1 MTMKRIYMMLLA
13 VLSLISLTGCEDFL
27 DSENLTKKDTSNYPQ
42 TPQDADQ
49 LLTGVYSI
57 VGRIEPLCST
67 YFISELMSDNCF
79 GGGDQADLST
89 KAIDQ
94 FKKSSEDMFRNGWRA
109 RYFGVYRSNFLMSVL
124 DQVEWESQAQRD
136 YIEGQCRFLRAYFF
150 FDLSLM
156 FGEIPM
162 MTTPEAVNIPRT
174 PAEETYAQIA
184 LDLKKAIELIPA
196 VKATEADPADLGRVT
211 RWAAEALMAR
221 VFLFYTGY
229 YRTET
234 LPLAGGG
241 EITRD
246 EVKNWIGDCIHNSGH
261 ALVSDFRNLWPY
273 SYVQDYG
280 YTAENGLKWA
290 GDGNIEEVFA
300 VKYSTLGTW
309 DVTPQKCNQYCLY
322 YGVRGQSNYTYT
334 FPFGQ
339 GWGFGTVNPVLWDDW
354 DDNDVRKRG
363 SIIDTQDRSEMRL
376 YTKGGGNQMDETYYI
391 NKKHCPI
398 NVYTDATKTNVVGYS
413 VELYN
418 MTETNFQLT
427 NTQDCILIRFADV
440 LLMAAELGTADAQE
454 CFDKV
459 RQRAN
464 LPSLT
469 VTLENI
475 KNERRFELA
484 FEGLRYYDLLRWHDE
499 YLIDENQRE
508 VQVYNRKVP
517 AKKTINYR
525 PETRGFLPIPLTE
538 IQLSEGVLTQN
549 PGWEGSAHYIDGM

>member
-1 MTMKRIYMMLLA
+1 MNKIFAILLSIA
-13 VLSLISLTGCEDFL
+13 ATFSLTSCEDFL

-42 TPQDADQ
+42 TPEDAEQ

-57 VGRIEPLCST
+57 LGRIEPLCST
-67 YFISELMSDNCF
+67 YFISEIMSDNCF

-124 DQVEWESQAQRD
+124 DDIEWDSQEQRD
-136 YIEGQCRFLRAYFF
+136 YIEGQNRFLRAYFF

-162 MTTPEAVNIPRT
+162 MTTPEPVNIPRT
-174 PAEETYAQIA
+174 PAAETYAQIA
-184 LDLKKAIELIPA
+184 ADLKAAIELIPA
-196 VKATEADPADLGRVT
+196 VKASEANRADLGRIT

-229 YRTET
+229 YKTDT
-234 LPLAGGG
+234 LPLPDGGAVTVA
-241 EITRD
+241 EVRD
-246 EVKNWIGDCIHNSGH
+246 WISDCIHNSGH
-261 ALVSDFRNLWPY
+261 ELLDDFRNLWPY
-273 SYVQDYG
+273 SYVQDYS
-280 YTAENGLKWA
+280 YTSQNGLNWA
-290 GDGNIEEVFA
+290 GDGNLEEVFA

-322 YGVRGQSNYTYT
+322 YGVRGQSNYVYT

-339 GWGFGTVNPVLWDDW
+339 GWGFGTVNPVLWNDW
-354 DDNDVRKRG
+354 DDADIRKKG
-363 SIIDTQDRSEMRL
+363 SIIDTQDKTEMRL
-376 YTKGGGNQMDETYYI
+376 YTKGGGNQTDETYYI

-398 NVYTDATKTNVVGYS
+398 NVYADNAKTKVVGYS
-413 VELYN
+413 VPLYN

-454 CFDKV
+454 CFDRV
-459 RQRAN
+459 RRRVN
-464 LPSLT
+464 MPTLPL
-469 VTLENI
+469 TLENI

-484 FEGLRYYDLLRWHDE
+484 FEGVRYYDLLRWHDE
-499 YLIDENQRE
+499 NLISENQTD
-508 VQVYNRKVP
+508 VQVYDRKVP
-517 AKKTINYR
+517 RKKTIVYR

-538 IQLSEGVLTQN
+538 IELSEGVLTQN
-549 PGWEGSAHYIDGM
+549 PGWEGSGNYLE

>member
-1 MTMKRIYMMLLA
+1 MKKIKTIILA
-13 VLSLISLTGCEDFL
+13 ILATVALTSCEDFL
-27 DSENLTKKDTSNYPQ
+27 DSENLTKKDTSNYPS

-57 VGRIEPLCST
+57 MGRIEPLCST

-124 DQVEWESQAQRD
+124 DNIEWDSQAQRD

-150 FDLSLM
+150 YDLSLM

-162 MTTPEAVNIPRT
+162 MTSPEAVNIPRT
-174 PAEETYAQIA
+174 PADETYAQIA

-196 VKATEADPADLGRVT
+196 VKATEVDPSSLGRIT

-229 YRTET
+229 YKTET
-234 LPLAGGG
+234 LPCADGT
-241 EITRD
+241 EISKAD
-246 EVKNWIGDCIHNSGH
+246 VKEWISDCIHNSGH
-261 ALVSDFRNLWPY
+261 RLLDDFRNLWPY
-273 SYVQDYG
+273 SYVKDYN
-280 YTAENGLKWA
+280 YTADNGLNWA
-290 GDGNIEEVFA
+290 GDDNLEEVLSI
-300 VKYSTLGTW
+300 KYSTLGTW
-309 DVTPQKCNQYCLY
+309 DITPQKCNQYCLY
-322 YGVRGQSNYTYT
+322 YGVRGQANYTYT

-339 GWGFGTVNPVLWDDW
+339 GWGFGTVNPVLWNDW
-354 DDNDVRKRG
+354 DDNDLRKKG
-363 SIIDTQDRSEMRL
+363 SIIDTQNRNEMRL

-398 NVYTDATKTNVVGYS
+398 NVYTDATKTQVVGYS
-413 VELYN
+413 VQLYN

-427 NTQDCILIRFADV
+427 NTQNTILIRFADV
-440 LLMAAELGTADAQE
+440 LLMAAELGTSDAQE
-454 CFDKV
+454 CFDRV
-459 RQRAN
+459 RNRAGLSS
-464 LPSLT
+464 LPA
-469 VTLENI
+469 TLENI
-475 KNERRFELA
+475 KAERRFELA

-499 YLIDENQRE
+499 YLIDQNQHE

-517 AKKTINYR
+517 VKKTITYR

-549 PGWEGSAHYIDGM
+549 PGWEGSSNYLEGAE